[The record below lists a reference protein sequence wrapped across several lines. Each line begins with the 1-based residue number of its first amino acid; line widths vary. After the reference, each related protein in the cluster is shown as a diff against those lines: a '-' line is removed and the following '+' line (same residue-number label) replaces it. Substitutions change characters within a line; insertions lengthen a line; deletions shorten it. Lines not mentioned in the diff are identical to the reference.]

1 MLSIKNDWVQ
11 NLLTAEHLCLK
22 QLLFKKKKEKH
33 NLEFLILLTSSPKTF
48 QKFWFK
54 QDYEKHFQMNQAVLI
69 YKILQGKNIL
79 KTIH

>member
-1 MLSIKNDWVQ
+1 MIECKICWRLNISAWN
-11 NLLTAEHLCLK
+11 NCYL
-22 QLLFKKKKEKH
+22 KKKEKH

-48 QKFWFK
+48 QNFWFK